1 MLEDLLDPD
10 PGTYFKTW
18 ELIAPLTWS
27 PDNLVLQLFGDA
39 QVESSMAGIYMNAL
53 TLEESRG
60 WSCPQQWALLCKV
73 ILLSTWTIKIFH
85 LIYKLIQSF
94 QWFSGAI
101 F

>member
-39 QVESSMAGIYMNAL
+39 QVESSMAGIYMN
-53 TLEESRG
+53 TRRK
-60 WSCPQQWALLCKV
+60 QR
-73 ILLSTWTIKIFH
+73 
-85 LIYKLIQSF
+85 LIMSSAMGFIM
-94 QWFSGAI
+94 
-101 F
+101 